1 MNYMDNEFLL
11 KPAPE
16 RRAELKAR
24 REFLCQCPRCSALG
38 DDTRRFPCCCHTGN
52 TSLAANA
59 AKTGPCSGKQLGG
72 YGGYHM
78 AAIQQHPPQGDQHQ
92 PLGGCGGYHMAAIQQ
107 HPPQGD
113 QHQPQQQAA
122 GDKSEARHNGSSGG
136 GEGSGGDDPRLTECS
151 ECGRR
156 APTAWVDK
164 MLREEAETTKEVARL
179 NAVVAGTPGPL
190 PSNWLSLVRRLRPPH
205 PHHRLAHAIG
215 LLQWAPENAIG
226 EPRAAAKALESVIA
240 VQETIFGLQRS
251 CMLNAPHRNLLGMVM
266 LGMPIGGCPP
276 ANPPPTASQDRNNA
290 RAACDAL
297 RRAAREQMVAFGPVA
312 IGVRA
317 TWSTDVEKDLLDAQ
331 MRLVPDDAAE
341 LVSPKACSF
350 CGSVRVVADQ
360 GNSGRGASGGIAAVA
375 FALPKCGRCGRAA
388 YCCRE
393 HQAIQW
399 PLHKK
404 SCRPRAAAAP
414 ATAAAAAAQKEE

>member
-1 MNYMDNEFLL
+1 MCDLSEGEEISVSYMDGDFLL
-11 KPAPE
+11 KLAPE

-38 DDTRRFPCCCHTGN
+38 DDTRRFPCCSHTGGN
-52 TSLAANA
+52 ATLAATA
-59 AKTGPCSGKQLGG
+59 AKTLPCGGKQLGG
-72 YGGYHM
+72 CGGHHM
-78 AAIQQHPPQGDQHQ
+78 AVIQQQ
-92 PLGGCGGYHMAAIQQ
+92 PLRGDSHQQ
-107 HPPQGD
+107 KL
-113 QHQPQQQAA
+113 QAA
-122 GDKSEARHNGSSGG
+122 GDKSEARRNDSSGV
-136 GEGSGGDDPRLTECS
+136 GEGGGGSDLRLTDCC

-164 MLREEAETTKEVARL
+164 MLREEAETTKEVVRL
-179 NAVVAGTPGPL
+179 NAIVAGTPGSL
-190 PSNWLSLVRRLRPPH
+190 PANWLSLVRRLRPPH
-205 PHHRLAHAIG
+205 PRHRLAHAIG

-276 ANPPPTASQDRNNA
+276 ANPPPTASQDRGNA

-312 IGVRA
+312 TGVRA

-331 MRLVPDDAAE
+331 MRLLPEDAAA
-341 LVSPKACSF
+341 LVSLKACSF

-360 GNSGRGASGGIAAVA
+360 GNSGRGASGGVAAVA
-375 FALPKCGRCGRAA
+375 VAMPKCGRCGRAA

-404 SCRPRAAAAP
+404 SCRLRAAGAP
-414 ATAAAAAAQKEE
+414 TTAAAAAAQKEE